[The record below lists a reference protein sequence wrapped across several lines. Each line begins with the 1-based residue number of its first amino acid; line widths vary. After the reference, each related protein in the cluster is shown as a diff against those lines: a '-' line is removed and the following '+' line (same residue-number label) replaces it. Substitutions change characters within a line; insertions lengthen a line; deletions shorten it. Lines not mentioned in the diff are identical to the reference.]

1 MKRRKR
7 QSRLYVIF
15 LIILVSSIVLSSI
28 YIREGDSGPL
38 HSIEAYFRDLLMVP
52 INAARAAY
60 GNFSD
65 WAGGV
70 LQAGELKRENELLR
84 REIQEARRLI
94 LEAEDIKREN
104 ERLRELLDLKSR
116 FSYQSIP
123 AEIIFV
129 HRELSGNFYTIN
141 RGKVDGIEKNMP
153 VVTPSGLFGKVYSV
167 GNKSSVV
174 IPINHPFS
182 SVAARIVE
190 TGENG
195 IIEGSRDGKL
205 YLKLI
210 SKESTATIGMLVTTS
225 GLGGVYPKGLLIG
238 SITEIKSNPNKL
250 DLEIT
255 VGPASNFDREEFL
268 LVLLPEEK

>member
-1 MKRRKR
+1 M
-7 QSRLYVIF
+7 IF
-15 LIILVSSIVLSSI
+15 LIILVSSVVLSSI

-38 HSIEAYFRDLLMVP
+38 HSVEAYFRDLLMVP
-52 INAARAAY
+52 VNAARAAY
-60 GNFSD
+60 DSFSD

-84 REIQEARRLI
+84 REIQQARRLI

-104 ERLRELLDLKSR
+104 ERLRQLLDLKSR
-116 FSYQSIP
+116 FSYRTIP

-141 RGKVDGIEKNMP
+141 RGRLDGIKKNMP
-153 VVTPSGLFGKVYSV
+153 VVTASGLFGKVYSV
-167 GNKSSVV
+167 GDRSSVV
-174 IPINHPFS
+174 LPINHPLS

-195 IIEGSRDGKL
+195 IIEGSREGKL

-210 SKESTATIGMLVTTS
+210 SKESTAAIGMLVTTS

-238 SITEIKSNPNKL
+238 SISDIKSNPNKL
-250 DLEIT
+250 DLDIT

-268 LVLLPEEK
+268 LVLAPEEN